1 MDLGAPDA
9 EPVPGLERDFPGED
23 NGSGAK
29 AVYDAGG
36 DTRAAFDR
44 FNEDYPE
51 SDESSDFDDDYE
63 DSDAPMDLLGDG
75 SVVKRRTQAGQ
86 GWERPKDLCACVVE
100 YAVVAGSAS
109 FGRAAAE
116 KSRRAD
122 AKSTPPSKR
131 APIAE
136 STFSRALDEPCD
148 RDGAS

>member
-100 YAVVAGSAS
+100 YAVVAG
-109 FGRAAAE
+109 AAATSDGGDRRKWRF
-116 KSRRAD
+116 KS
-122 AKSTPPSKR
+122 
-131 APIAE
+131 E
-136 STFSRALDEPCD
+136 SR
-148 RDGAS
+148 GV